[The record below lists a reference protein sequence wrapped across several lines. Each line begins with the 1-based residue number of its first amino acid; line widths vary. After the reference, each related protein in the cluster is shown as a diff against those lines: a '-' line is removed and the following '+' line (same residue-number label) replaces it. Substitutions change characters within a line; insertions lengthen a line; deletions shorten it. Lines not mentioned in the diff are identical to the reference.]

1 MGKAG
6 LSFGADSVHSPLMS
20 PDVLR
25 SLPFPILG
33 VLLAEGNTHLLP
45 PGSPSLAQGRPT
57 G

>member
-45 PGSPSLAQGRPT
+45 PASPSLAQGRPT